1 MGSVI
6 VGTRALIE
14 RAIRLRKVL
23 GGGMRQ
29 SGVLAA
35 AGLYALEHNITRLER
50 DHRHATDMA
59 EIINQ
64 VSQSDLNTR

>member
-1 MGSVI
+1 
-6 VGTRALIE
+6 
-14 RAIRLRKVL
+14 
-23 GGGMRQ
+23 MRQ

-64 VSQSDLNTR
+64 VSQSVRSQY

>member
-1 MGSVI
+1 
-6 VGTRALIE
+6 
-14 RAIRLRKVL
+14 
-23 GGGMRQ
+23 MRQ

-35 AGLYALEHNITRLER
+35 AGLYALDHNITRLAQ

-64 VSQSDLNTR
+64 VSYSL

>member
-6 VGTRALIE
+6 VGSRALIE
-14 RAIRLRKVL
+14 KAIRLRKVL
-23 GGGMRQ
+23 GGAMRQ

-35 AGLYALEHNITRLER
+35 AGLFALEHNVARLEQ
-50 DHRHATDMA
+50 DHTHATEMA

-64 VSQSDLNTR
+64 VS